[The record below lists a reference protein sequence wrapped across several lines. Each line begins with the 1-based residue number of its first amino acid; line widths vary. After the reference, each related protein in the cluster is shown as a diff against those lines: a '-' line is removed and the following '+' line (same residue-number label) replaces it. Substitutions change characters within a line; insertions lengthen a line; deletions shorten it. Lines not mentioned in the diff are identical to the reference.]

1 MGGGDYKKIDFRFP
15 NLDNSDSL
23 SISVNSLDS
32 IIFYCLD
39 SPHLLS
45 IRGSSYQ
52 WPASSTEI
60 FLSNDANC
68 AAVGEMMYGNAKDY
82 KDYLFIKYLKILQN
96 TLIIKKRE
104 ERASFLN
111 ILSRRTWGSKTINIG
126 PYKYQLNSL
135 YCFFF

>member
-1 MGGGDYKKIDFRFP
+1 MKNQEIKKLTVDELK
-15 NLDNSDSL
+15 NK
-23 SISVNSLDS
+23 VN
-32 IIFYCLD
+32 
-39 SPHLLS
+39 
-45 IRGSSYQ
+45 
-52 WPASSTEI
+52 TEI

-111 ILSRRTWGSKTINIG
+111 ILSRRT
-126 PYKYQLNSL
+126 
-135 YCFFF
+135 